1 MRVRYACCRAKE
13 MKNGSFGDA
22 VSSPQLKVVD
32 LLFPNKLIGVFFID
46 VQHPAELRNGYNIR
60 ETSEHRFIEIILL
73 LFSIPRRRNTP
84 ARTAHPAT

>member
-32 LLFPNKLIGVFFID
+32 LLFPNKLIGGFFID
-46 VQHPAELRNGYNIR
+46 IQHPAELRNGYNIR
-60 ETSEHRFIEIILL
+60 ETSEHRFIEIILTVRKNQL
-73 LFSIPRRRNTP
+73 LIVFKVT
-84 ARTAHPAT
+84 